1 MPPAALSPIAPP
13 VAAVDAKAPAFFDG
27 VTLAPADPIL
37 GVNEAYLADEYPGK
51 ISLGV
56 GAYRTDQCL
65 PYVLPVVKR
74 VEQQIWDD
82 PRTNHE
88 YLPIDG
94 LPAFQRLA
102 SELIFGRNS
111 EAMSDGRVVTV
122 QTLSGSG
129 ALRVGLT
136 FIARFYADAPRLPLV
151 YIPSPTWNNHRD
163 IVPDAGLGEARTFR
177 YLHATSGGVDMPGL
191 LADLADAP
199 AGSIVI
205 LHGCAHNPTGADPTL
220 VEWADILSIV
230 RERRLVPFFDVAY
243 QGFASGDLDV
253 DAASVRLFADAG
265 IDMMLSQS
273 FAKNMGL
280 YGQRIGSLSVVLSK
294 RTAAVPVTAMA
305 VRSQL
310 KAVIRPMYSSPPAH
324 GARIVAGV
332 LGDPANYRAWQEE
345 LAAMARRIGDM
356 RTALKAALDANG
368 APGDWTR
375 IVKQRGMFSYTGL
388 SAAHVAYLRTTHHIY
403 MTSDGRVSMAGLT
416 SSTVQRVADAIKD
429 AVLTVP

>member
-1 MPPAALSPIAPP
+1 MPAALTTVAPSAMS
-13 VAAVDAKAPAFFDG
+13 AAVKAPGFFDG
-27 VTLAPADPIL
+27 VTLAPSDPIL
-37 GVNEAYLADEYPGK
+37 GVNEAYLADEFPGK

-56 GAYRTDQCL
+56 GAYRTEKGL

-74 VEQQIWDD
+74 VEQQIWED
-82 PRTNHE
+82 PRANHE

-94 LPAFQRLA
+94 LPVFQRLA
-102 SELIFGRNS
+102 TELIFGPDC
-111 EAMSDGRVVTV
+111 AAISDGRIVTV

-129 ALRVGLT
+129 ALRIGLT
-136 FIARFYADAPRLPLV
+136 FVARYYADASSLPPI

-177 YLHATSGGVDMPGL
+177 YLDAKSGGVDMPGL
-191 LADLADAP
+191 LADLSDAP
-199 AGSIVI
+199 VGAIVI

-220 VEWADILSIV
+220 AEWRDIVSLV
-230 RERRLVPFFDVAY
+230 RERRLIPFFDVAY
-243 QGFASGDLDV
+243 QGFASGDLDT
-253 DAASVRLFADAG
+253 DAGSVRLFADAG
-265 IDMMLSQS
+265 VDMLLSLS

-280 YGQRIGSLSVVLSK
+280 YGERIGSLSVVLSEHTVNVPA
-294 RTAAVPVTAMA
+294 TAKA

-332 LGDPANYRAWQEE
+332 LGDATNFAAWKEE
-345 LAAMARRIGDM
+345 LAGMASRIGDM

-375 IVKQRGMFSYTGL
+375 IVKQQGMFSYTGL
-388 SAAHVAYLRTTHHIY
+388 SAAHVAYLRSKYHIY

-416 SSTVQRVADAIKD
+416 TSTVQRVADAIKD
-429 AVLTVP
+429 AVETVV